1 MDLLFFKAE
10 MMQELAS
17 YVFLCYFLC
26 NALTIQKPFS
36 NVNLLEWWHLK
47 LWSGKTAVESFAIKS
62 RYYSTWR
69 PPLYLMY
76 SSVRLMYN
84 KAQEKLFAVFFS
96 SALNEIGCTLILF
109 AVSNSSLSRKRM
121 NHFTPS
127 PHVPWLLAS
136 VRACWL
142 HFSSKKKKPKEQRSR
157 AKCLVYVISL
167 FLRLAVQLRHWLS
180 FAR

>member
-1 MDLLFFKAE
+1 MCFCAISCVMRLQFKSLLVTSTYWNDGIW
-10 MMQELAS
+10 S
-17 YVFLCYFLC
+17 YEVGRQPLSLSPSKVD
-26 NALTIQKPFS
+26 TTPH
-36 NVNLLEWWHLK
+36 EDHL
-47 LWSGKTAVESFAIKS
+47 
-62 RYYSTWR
+62 STWCTL
-69 PPLYLMY
+69 LYVWCITKHRRSCL
-76 SSVRLMYN
+76 
-84 KAQEKLFAVFFS
+84 QFFFS